1 MRNINI
7 RDKIWS
13 VYSRIWTKIFRY
25 YHWIK
30 SLYSE
35 FFCSVIFLIR
45 TECEDL
51 HGKPPYSVRMRENT
65 VQKNTNYRHLSQ
77 SVCILCVEREG
88 QWITNPQRRS
98 MHRCK
103 VIAQSYGTQKQ
114 TSLVI
119 LTKLK
124 LELCVV
130 NDTVWFMSM
139 RQEITKKRE
148 RARKLPGHLRKKAK
162 ILKQN
167 WVDTCQSFPSKKNF
181 KKSKDE
187 E

>member
-1 MRNINI
+1 MSYWGISSASQSCRKNEVRKTSNMRNINI

-13 VYSRIWTKIFRY
+13 LYSRIWTKILRY

-30 SLYSE
+30 SPYSE

-51 HGKPPYSVRMRENT
+51 HCKPPYLVRMRENT

-77 SVCILCVEREG
+77 SVCILCIEREAK
-88 QWITNPQRRS
+88 WITNPQRRS

-103 VIAQSYGTQKQ
+103 VTAQSYGTQRQ

-119 LTKLK
+119 LTGLK

-139 RQEITKKRE
+139 RQEI
-148 RARKLPGHLRKKAK
+148 
-162 ILKQN
+162 I
-167 WVDTCQSFPSKKNF
+167 VDNF
-181 KKSKDE
+181 FELCDYCP
-187 E
+187 

>member
-1 MRNINI
+1 MSYWRISSASQSCRKNEVRKTSNMRNINI

-13 VYSRIWTKIFRY
+13 VYSRIWTKIFHY

-30 SLYSE
+30 SPYSE
-35 FFCSVIFLIR
+35 FFCSVIFLIW

-51 HGKPPYSVRMRENT
+51 HCKPPYSVRMRENT

-103 VIAQSYGTQKQ
+103 VTAQSYGTQKQ

-139 RQEITKKRE
+139 RQEI
-148 RARKLPGHLRKKAK
+148 
-162 ILKQN
+162 I
-167 WVDTCQSFPSKKNF
+167 VDNF
-181 KKSKDE
+181 FE
-187 E
+187 LCNYCP